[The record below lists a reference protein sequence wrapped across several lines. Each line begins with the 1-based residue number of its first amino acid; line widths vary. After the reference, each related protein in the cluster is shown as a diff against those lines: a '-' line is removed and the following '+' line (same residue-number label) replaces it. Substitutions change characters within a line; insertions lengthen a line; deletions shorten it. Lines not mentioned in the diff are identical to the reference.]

1 MASQGAGGKNGAM
14 AYFEI
19 SDREQLL
26 ASFAGD
32 VPRLQE
38 LAGDLAEDVLHFR
51 PAIDGAWTIA
61 ENIGHLASTE
71 VNGYLRFQK
80 AILNPG
86 ATIDTGGGDME
97 KSASIL
103 GYDGASPA
111 DALQLI
117 RHLRKITLDHARRI
131 KAEDWSKYHI
141 QQPTHP
147 VIKAM
152 SLGMILSFHTQHFA
166 LHLDLIRRNLAAF
179 KEPKVG

>member
-1 MASQGAGGKNGAM
+1 M

-19 SDREQLL
+19 TDREELL
-26 ASFAGD
+26 AGFAGD
-32 VPRLQE
+32 VPRL
-38 LAGDLAEDVLHFR
+38 LDLVGDLAEQGLHFR
-51 PAIDGAWTIA
+51 PSIEGAWTIA

-86 ATIDTGGGDME
+86 AIIDTGGGDME
-97 KSASIL
+97 KSAAIL
-103 GYDGASPA
+103 GYDNASPA

-117 RHLRKITLDHARRI
+117 RLLRQITLDHARRI
-131 KAEDWSKYHI
+131 KAEDWSQYHI

-152 SLGMILSFHTQHFA
+152 NLGMILSFHTQHFA

-179 KEPKVG
+179 QGLKGGA

>member
-1 MASQGAGGKNGAM
+1 M

-26 ASFAGD
+26 ASYAGD
-32 VPRLQE
+32 VPRLQDVV
-38 LAGDLAEDVLHFR
+38 GDLAKEVLHFR
-51 PAIDGAWTIA
+51 PAIEGAWTIA
-61 ENIGHLASTE
+61 EHMGHLASTE

-86 ATIDTGGGDME
+86 AIIDTGGGDME
-97 KSASIL
+97 RSAAIL
-103 GYDGASPA
+103 GYAGANPA

-117 RHLRKITLDHARRI
+117 RLIRTITLDHANRI
-131 KAEDWSKYHI
+131 KAEDWSQYHI

-152 SLGMILSFHTQHFA
+152 NLGMILSFHTQHFA
-166 LHLDLIRRNLAAF
+166 LHLDLIRRNLVAF
-179 KEPKVG
+179 KGTKARA